1 MKKVFY
7 ILITFLFIV
16 SNVGI
21 SIVIHYCSGTPS
33 GIATGREYPFCETE
47 CTGNAESEIKNSE
60 PSLLSNDCCV
70 NDYIT
75 HKITDE
81 FAKADSP
88 LRNQPITDFLFAEH
102 VCDIHHKADQTFS
115 FTAFESPP
123 FPVRDLRKLHSSLLI

>member
-33 GIATGREYPFCETE
+33 GIATGGEDPFCETE

-60 PSLLSNDCCV
+60 PNVLSNDCCK

-81 FAKADSP
+81 FAKDDSS

-102 VCDIHHKADQTFS
+102 VCDIRHKAAQTFS
-115 FTAFESPP
+115 FTAFKSPP
-123 FPVRDLRKLHSSLLI
+123 FPERDLRILHSSLLI